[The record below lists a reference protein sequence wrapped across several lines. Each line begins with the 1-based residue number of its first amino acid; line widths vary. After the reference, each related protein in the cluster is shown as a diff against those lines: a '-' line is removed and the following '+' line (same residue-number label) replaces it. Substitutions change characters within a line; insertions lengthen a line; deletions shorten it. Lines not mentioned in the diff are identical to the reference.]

1 MGAERF
7 AGSIGNPAFSL
18 ADAQAYMCMIV
29 DALARQKRDAVV
41 ASISVAEMTSWPI
54 KRDEA
59 KAYDG
64 TDASAPMLAIEAQ
77 ARLITTAAL
86 VAKVSAKAAALS
98 QLEAQIAGVS
108 GRHCDA
114 IKALQTFDAVAD
126 YDYSGGWPV

>member
-1 MGAERF
+1 MGIERF
-7 AGSIGNPAFSL
+7 DQAVVTNLQDAQRYMCTLVEQMAKAKRDSVIAAFS
-18 ADAQAYMCMIV
+18 AG
-29 DALARQKRDAVV
+29 
-41 ASISVAEMTSWPI
+41 EMTSWPI